1 MKSNRLIRT
10 ILILAILALNIG
22 CDQVTKSLVRTK
34 MEPWSHYGYLNYHVT
49 LNRVENTGAFLSL
62 GDTLSGTVKIILF
75 DVLPLLAIL
84 SGLIFILVKTDL
96 NRITVLSVI
105 LIVGGGFGN
114 IYDRIVRG
122 SVTDFMHINFV
133 IFQTG
138 IFNVADL
145 SITTG
150 VFIILIQALL
160 ERKKGL
166 VEN

>member
-1 MKSNRLIRT
+1 MKSKRLIRT

-62 GDTLSGTVKIILF
+62 GDTLSGPVKIILF
-75 DVLPLLAIL
+75 DVLPMLAIL
-84 SGLIFILVKTDL
+84 SGLIFILVKTDI

-114 IYDRIVRG
+114 IYDRIFRG